1 MFNREFVQDEI
12 NKIKYFN
19 MLHNF
24 DSLNSEV
31 IKARMESAKSTN
43 KYPISTFVNLI
54 AIDENNIKPLKEV
67 INYYSNLLQMINNI
81 LEEPYDEEE
90 LDILLRYMLIH
101 YYQRTSKDESVVAD
115 VLEYNNDFDKYF
127 TIKFDDEL
135 IEYFK
140 NEFLYQLLI
149 YLGINPINYQNGK
162 ISKLIAYLDTIE
174 ATHNLINPDETIQGV
189 YFGNN
194 S

>member
-24 DSLNSEV
+24 DTLDSEV
-31 IKARMESAKSTN
+31 IKIRMESAKLTN

-54 AIDENNIKPLKEV
+54 AINENNVKSLEEV
-67 INYYSNLLQMINNI
+67 IEYYSNLLQIVNTT
-81 LEEPYDEEE
+81 LGEKQYDEEE
-90 LDILLRYMLIH
+90 LEILLRYMIIH
-101 YYQRTSKDESVVAD
+101 YYQRTSKDEAVVND
-115 VLEYNNDFDKYF
+115 VIEYNKDFDKYF

-162 ISKLIAYLDTIE
+162 INKLITYLNTIE
-174 ATHNLINPDETIQGV
+174 ETHKLINPDETIKGV
-189 YFGNN
+189 YFGD